1 MLTKI
6 EISQIN
12 ELYKDNPEF
21 KDVITQLE
29 QQQHFTLSRI
39 SHELRNPAALIN
51 SFLQLFERKHPEIT
65 QDLYWIKIIQNMNY
79 LRQLLE
85 DLSSF
90 THSDKINLESTNIYK
105 ILSNTIESI
114 QPTLEGSPIALHFIK
129 ETSIPTFPIDS
140 TKIQQVFYNLIRNAK
155 EALSKDRG
163 GTITV
168 AIRSDESEVTIRIS
182 DDGCGIKEE
191 YLETLFEP
199 FITHKSE
206 GTGLGLSI
214 SKRIIEAHNGTIEVE
229 SKEGEGTAFTIVLP
243 IV

>member
-1 MLTKI
+1 MLTKM

-12 ELYKDNPEF
+12 ELCKNNPEF
-21 KDVITQLE
+21 KDVVTQLE

-114 QPTLEGSPIALHFIK
+114 QPTLEGSPIALYFIK

-182 DDGCGIKEE
+182 DNGCGIKEE

-229 SKEGEGTAFTIVLP
+229 SREGEGTTFTIVLP